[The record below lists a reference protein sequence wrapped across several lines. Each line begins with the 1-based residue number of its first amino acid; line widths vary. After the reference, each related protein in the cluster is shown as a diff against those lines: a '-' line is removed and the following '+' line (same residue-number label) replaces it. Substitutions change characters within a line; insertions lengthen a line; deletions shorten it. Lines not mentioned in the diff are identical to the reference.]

1 MPEPSSADR
10 VDEAF
15 RWAVAGDRDAFA
27 EWIGMV
33 ELPLRRSLARFA
45 RAVDVEVVVQETL
58 LRMWLFAQDRS
69 RVLDGE
75 NASLRF
81 AIKVGRIVAL
91 EEIRR
96 FRRETPV
103 DLTVLETLP
112 EGQVRPEPP
121 DPALGRAIAECFKRL
136 PDKPR
141 KAIKARI
148 DEGHRPDRD
157 LARSLSMRLN
167 TFLQNVVRARSLLAR
182 CLERRGVRLGEVPP

>member
-1 MPEPSSADR
+1 MSAPSYTDR

-15 RWAVAGDRDAFA
+15 RWAAAGNRDAFA
-27 EWIGMV
+27 VWMRMV
-33 ELPLRRSLARFA
+33 ELPLRRSLARYA

-58 LRMWLFAQDRS
+58 LRMWLVAQDRA
-69 RVLDGE
+69 RVLEGE

-81 AIKVGRIVAL
+81 AFKVGRIVAL
-91 EEIRR
+91 QEIRR

-103 DLTVLETLP
+103 DLEVLETLP
-112 EGQVRPEPP
+112 EGQVQPELP
-121 DPALGRAIAECFKRL
+121 DPALGRAISECFKKL

-157 LARSLSMRLN
+157 LAQSLSMRLN
-167 TFLQNVVRARSLLAR
+167 TFLQNVVRARSLLAK
-182 CLERRGVRLGEVPP
+182 CLERRGVRLGEVSP